1 MRQTLKV
8 AVTVL
13 VGATLGMSGI
23 ALAVQTEDGTDAA
36 TAAANEAAVTRIGE
50 QLAPLVE
57 DGTITQAQADAV
69 AETLAESFGGGPRGH
84 HRRMHFGAEVA
95 EFLGI
100 EPGALREALEDGSTL
115 AEVAEA
121 NGSSADAVIDFL
133 VSQASERL
141 DEAVAEGDL
150 TQAEADEK
158 LAEIT
163 EKVTALVNGEAP
175 FRGRGG
181 PPPEGD
187 DA

>member
-1 MRQTLKV
+1 MRQTLKI

-13 VGATLGMSGI
+13 VVATLGMSGI
-23 ALAVQTEDGTDAA
+23 ALAQTDDGVATD
-36 TAAANEAAVTRIGE
+36 AANEAAVTRIGE

-69 AETLAESFGGGPRGH
+69 AETLAENFRGGPRGH
-84 HRRMHFGAEVA
+84 HRRMHIGAEVA
-95 EFLGI
+95 EFLGM
-100 EPGALREALEDGSTL
+100 EPEALREALQDGSTL
-115 AEVAEA
+115 AEIAQA
-121 NGSSADAVIDFL
+121 NGSSADALIDHL
-133 VSQASERL
+133 VANAQEKL
-141 DEAVAEGDL
+141 DEKVAEGEI

-163 EKVTALVNGEAP
+163 EKVTDLVNGEAP
-175 FRGRGG
+175 LRGRGG